1 MVNSNNF
8 RIFASEVKID
18 KMNKL
23 LLVIDCQY
31 DFING
36 SLAVKGAGPTM
47 DRLAEFIKE
56 NGASYKKIVLT
67 ADWHPLTHCSF
78 KDNGGTWPK
87 HCVQHTQGAAI
98 YQPIID
104 TLDTIKS
111 DYTVLTK
118 GKIEDHEEYSIFKNN
133 ISKNI
138 IVNTCNT
145 LEITDI
151 DVVGIAYDYC
161 VACSVKDGMRHF
173 PNVNFHI
180 YKDLCPY
187 IAQDTADNFTNYIK
201 STERVCLV

>member
-87 HCVQHTQGAAI
+87 HCVQYTQGAAI

-111 DYTVLTK
+111 D
-118 GKIEDHEEYSIFKNN
+118 
-133 ISKNI
+133 
-138 IVNTCNT
+138 
-145 LEITDI
+145 
-151 DVVGIAYDYC
+151 
-161 VACSVKDGMRHF
+161 
-173 PNVNFHI
+173 
-180 YKDLCPY
+180 
-187 IAQDTADNFTNYIK
+187 
-201 STERVCLV
+201 